1 MNKDKII
8 NDLLSRISKLE
19 WEVEDLEK
27 ENKVLKQII
36 PEIHIQPKISS
47 PK

>member
-1 MNKDKII
+1 MNKDKVI
-8 NDLLSRISKLE
+8 NDLLSRIAKLE

-36 PEIHIQPKISS
+36 KDVLPEVEYE
-47 PK
+47 